1 MAGCEVT
8 RTGATTATLTIGNE
22 HFVWLYNNYAPE
34 IGGIEHTLAPSSA
47 TSYTIELE
55 YKNGAWALV
64 DPADKGSV
72 VFQVVCS
79 TSAGEDK
86 PDDDHDDNNGGNGGS
101 NNNANNNANRTNAA
115 ASATAN
121 ASVSAPAAAA
131 ASVIPQTGDAMPVGL
146 LAGLAVVAAG
156 GLAALLVLR
165 KRRNEQ

>member
-1 MAGCEVT
+1 M
-8 RTGATTATLTIGNE
+8 
-22 HFVWLYNNYAPE
+22 
-34 IGGIEHTLAPSSA
+34 
-47 TSYTIELE
+47 
-55 YKNGAWALV
+55 
-64 DPADKGSV
+64 
-72 VFQVVCS
+72 FQVVCS

-121 ASVSAPAAAA
+121 ASV
-131 ASVIPQTGDAMPVGL
+131 IPQTGDTMPVGL

-165 KRRNEQ
+165 KRREQ